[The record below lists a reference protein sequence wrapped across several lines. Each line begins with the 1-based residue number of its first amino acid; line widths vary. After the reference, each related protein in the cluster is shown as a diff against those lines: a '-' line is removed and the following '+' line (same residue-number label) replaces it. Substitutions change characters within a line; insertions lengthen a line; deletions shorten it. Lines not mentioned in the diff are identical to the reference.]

1 MKERVPEPSMPDPDV
16 WVDQYGDYLHRFA
29 LSRVK
34 DPSVAEELVQE
45 TFLAALRSQEN
56 FQGRSSPR
64 TWLIAILKHK
74 IIDYYRKK
82 RHEEPRDD
90 LESFTDS
97 PDHFFNEKGSW
108 EIRPNKWS
116 TNPTKVYEQR
126 EFMEVFYR
134 CVSELP
140 ERLARTFMLREMDGL
155 STEEICKILNITATN
170 CWVILYRARM
180 NLRQCLELRWL
191 KLT

>member
-1 MKERVPEPSMPDPDV
+1 MPDPDL
-16 WVDQYGDYLHRFA
+16 WVDEYGDYLYRFA

-45 TFLAALRSQEN
+45 TFLAALRSPKP

-74 IIDYYRKK
+74 LIDYYRKK

-90 LESFTDS
+90 IESFADSTDR
-97 PDHFFNEKGSW
+97 FFNEKGNW
-108 EIRPNKWS
+108 EMRPNEWRA
-116 TNPTKVYEQR
+116 NPMKIYEQS

-134 CVSELP
+134 CMSELP
-140 ERLARTFMLREMDGL
+140 ERLARTFMFREIDGL

-170 CWVILYRARM
+170 CWVILYRARI

-191 KLT
+191 KST